1 MLGQLFPEPPLVT
14 FRRCPTIRDK
24 LVRSYL
30 KPEGQQTWL
39 GSKPKGSY
47 KCQHCNHCTNVL
59 QSKTFVD
66 TVSLKQFT
74 INHFISCKTVF
85 VIYRLECPECK
96 VFYIGRT
103 KRCLQDRLAEH
114 KYAIRTDN
122 MNYPMARHYRE
133 HHNSDPSTVQI
144 CGIDHIPLSL
154 RKGDR
159 QKQLNQRES
168 FWIDKLQATSY
179 PGLNEELDLSVFL

>member
-103 KRCLQDRLAEH
+103 KRRLQDRLAEH
-114 KYAIRTDN
+114 KYAIRTGN
-122 MNYPMARHYRE
+122 MNYCDGKFYFNHYGLMILTICLKIVLNLHKMLFLPLRLLKTRE
-133 HHNSDPSTVQI
+133 
-144 CGIDHIPLSL
+144 G
-154 RKGDR
+154 
-159 QKQLNQRES
+159 QLQS
-168 FWIDKLQATSY
+168 
-179 PGLNEELDLSVFL
+179 